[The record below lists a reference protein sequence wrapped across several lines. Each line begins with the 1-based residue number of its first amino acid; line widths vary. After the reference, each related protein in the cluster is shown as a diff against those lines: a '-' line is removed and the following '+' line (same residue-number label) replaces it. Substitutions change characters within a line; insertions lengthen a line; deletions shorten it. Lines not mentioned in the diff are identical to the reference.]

1 MKNLNWKYF
10 IIIILAIPIV
20 SFMGKTIGKNEAIR
34 QNEKENKNVSQ
45 NSSVDSVKAFATIQ
59 DAGGATEQQ
68 MDMNFLRNL
77 ESYTAERIK
86 INTKKSLE
94 SKGISAG
101 DLNIKSD
108 SVYVESGGKKFAV
121 IRHKGPD
128 KFISVMIFSIVGSE
142 LKRVTCM
149 SQNSD
154 SIPIAYGVCGDKIKE
169 VFGVSIGG

>member
-20 SFMGKTIGKNEAIR
+20 SFIGKTIGENAAIK
-34 QNEKENKNVSQ
+34 QNEKENKNNFQ
-45 NSSVDSVKAFATIQ
+45 NSSVESVKAFATIQ

-77 ESYTAERIK
+77 ESHTAERIK

-94 SKGISAG
+94 SKGLSVG
-101 DLNIKSD
+101 ELSIKSE
-108 SVYVESGGKKFAV
+108 SVYVESGGKKLAV

-128 KFISVMIFSIVGSE
+128 KLISVMVFSIVGAE
-142 LKRVTCM
+142 LKRVTCL
-149 SQNSD
+149 SVNSD
-154 SIPIAYGVCGDKIKE
+154 SIPISYGICGDKIKE
-169 VFGVSIGG
+169 VFGVSIGR

>member
-1 MKNLNWKYF
+1 MKNMNWKYF
-10 IIIILAIPIV
+10 IIILLAIPVV
-20 SFMGKTIGKNEAIR
+20 SYIGKTVGENAAIK
-34 QNEKENKNVSQ
+34 QNEKENNYNVQ
-45 NSSVDSVKAFATIQ
+45 NSSVESIKVFVTTQ
-59 DAGGATEQQ
+59 DAGGAIEQQ

-77 ESYTAERIK
+77 ENYTAERLK
-86 INTKKSLE
+86 TNINKSLE

-101 DLNIKSD
+101 DLNIKSE

-128 KFISVMIFSIVGSE
+128 KLVSVIVLSIVGSK
-142 LKRVTCM
+142 LKRVTCL

-154 SIPIAYGVCGDKIKE
+154 SIPIAYGVCGNKIKE